1 MVRKYHVG
9 NTSFLEKER
18 IKKERTTNKGKSEG
32 PSEVHALFLLP
43 SIRKKGS
50 VPLFLV

>member
-32 PSEVHALFLLP
+32 PSEVHALFCYQAYG
-43 SIRKKGS
+43 KK
-50 VPLFLV
+50 VRCPFF